1 MSLTSNNINDLL
13 LPEGSRCFKGALVDY
28 IPKELK
34 ELKQWSTWV
43 SYLRPGKTKPCK
55 LPVQATGEVA
65 KSNDSSTW
73 WNYKDIGF
81 CMMNDKK
88 NRLKGFM
95 FMLTKESGIIGVD
108 LDNCINATGVIS
120 DFAIS
125 IINMLDSYTEISPSS
140 KGIRIFVRGTIPSNI
155 QTTDIEIYTHV
166 KALTVTGHKI
176 HGEYIINRDNEINK
190 LYERYRPIR
199 IDNDYTNKNYNNY
212 NRNSIKSY
220 DDVIRIINSNNKL
233 LETYEGKKHLDSDAE
248 RWGCLSML
256 YRICDGDISLV
267 ESLYI
272 DSQVYSNYQ
281 ERYSKEK
288 RCGKTLLQYELDRLV
303 KRN

>member
-1 MSLTSNNINDLL
+1 MSLTSHNINDLL
-13 LPEGSRCFKGALVDY
+13 LPEGSRSFKGALVDY

-43 SYLRPGKTKPCK
+43 SHLKKGKTKPCK
-55 LPVQATGEVA
+55 IPIQANGEVA
-65 KSNDSSTW
+65 KSNTPSTW
-73 WNYKDIGF
+73 WSYREIGLH
-81 CMMNDKK
+81 MMKDKK

-95 FMLTKESGIIGVD
+95 FMLTKESEIIGVD
-108 LDNCINATGVIS
+108 LDNCINETGLIS

-125 IINMLDSYTEISPSS
+125 IINMLDSYTEISPSG
-140 KGIRIFVRGTIPSNI
+140 KGIRIFVRGSIPSNI
-155 QTTDIEIYTHV
+155 QTKDIEIYTHV

-176 HGEYIINRDNEINK
+176 HGEYIINRNNEINK
-190 LYERYRPIR
+190 LYERYRPIKI
-199 IDNDYTNKNYNNY
+199 IDNDYTNKNYS
-212 NRNSIKSY
+212 RNSTKSY

-233 LETYEGKKHLDSDAE
+233 LETYQGKKHLGSDAE
-248 RWGCLSML
+248 RWSCLSML

-281 ERYSKEK
+281 ERYNKEK